1 MMGSFLLTLLIV
13 SVIVVVHEFGHFL
26 LAKKNGIEV
35 VEFSVGF
42 GPTLF
47 AFERGG
53 TRYAFKAILF
63 GGEGLDPASYSIND
77 ILGIVIANENATF
90 NEGFVTLAKS
100 LWNYGIEA
108 YNRFS
113 GETSSLTK
121 QTLSSPAD
129 AEIIASATDGVIADA
144 KLVGRALVLREAVG
158 LRVYLNL
165 QNGVKAEDL
174 TFTLNGTE
182 LGKELLYIREESGN
196 GYNASVTVYVS
207 AAAMNRTLN
216 LSVAMDGEAVGS
228 YTDSIA
234 SVCQQYR
241 EAGGK
246 DAALCTAILRYIQ
259 AVPGMND

>member
-1 MMGSFLLTLLIV
+1 M
-13 SVIVVVHEFGHFL
+13 
-26 LAKKNGIEV
+26 
-35 VEFSVGF
+35 
-42 GPTLF
+42 
-47 AFERGG
+47 
-53 TRYAFKAILF
+53 
-63 GGEGLDPASYSIND
+63 
-77 ILGIVIANENATF
+77 
-90 NEGFVTLAKS
+90 
-100 LWNYGIEA
+100 
-108 YNRFS
+108 
-113 GETSSLTK
+113 
-121 QTLSSPAD
+121 
-129 AEIIASATDGVIADA
+129 
-144 KLVGRALVLREAVG
+144 LREAVG

-165 QNGVKAEDL
+165 QNGMKAEDL

-182 LGKELLYIREESGN
+182 LGKELLHVREESGN

-216 LSVAMDGEAVGS
+216 LSITMDGEAVGS